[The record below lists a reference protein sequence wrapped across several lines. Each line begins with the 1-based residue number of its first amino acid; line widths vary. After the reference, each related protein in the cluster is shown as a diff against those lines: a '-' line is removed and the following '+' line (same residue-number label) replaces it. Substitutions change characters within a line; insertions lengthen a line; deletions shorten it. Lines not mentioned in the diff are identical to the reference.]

1 MKRTLTLWLGALAL
15 AATPVLATAQAA
27 PAAANTGKIHGHVIG
42 PEGNPRT
49 NGTVSLATGPE
60 ADKASFPVDATG
72 AFSGEAPA
80 GTYTLLY
87 RDPTTP
93 KDKRVDQID
102 NIKIVVGQD
111 IQQDIDMSRPDYIKT
126 LTPEQQKQLE
136 ELKKKNSEALKTNQV
151 VRQLNTDLSKA
162 QQELHEGDT
171 ATTEAAQQLGA
182 SASKQDL
189 AAKAAE
195 IKQKAYGDVEQIMQK
210 DTAAKPD
217 ASILWTRLGQAQVGL
232 KKYSDAEVS
241 LKKAIEVESASKK
254 PNPQWLALSQAAL
267 GESYARQ
274 GKVAEAQAAYDDAA
288 KSDPTQAATNYK
300 NESIVFFQAQ
310 NPDAQVAAADKAIA
324 VAPSDPKLA
333 IVYYIKGNG
342 LVGKTAEDP
351 STHKLVPPP
360 GCMEAY
366 QKYLELDPNGQF
378 AGEVKQIMASF
389 NQTVPGSYKAEKTKK
404 K

>member
-1 MKRTLTLWLGALAL
+1 MKRTLSLWIGVLAL
-15 AATPVLATAQAA
+15 AASPVLAAAQAA
-27 PAAANTGKIHGHVIG
+27 PAAPTTGKIHGHVIG

-49 NGTVSLATGPE
+49 NGTVSLSTGPGD
-60 ADKASFPVDATG
+60 DKAMFQVDAQG
-72 AFSGEAPA
+72 AYAGEAPA
-80 GTYTLLY
+80 GTYTVLY
-87 RDPTTP
+87 RDPATP

-102 NIKIVVGQD
+102 GVKIIAGQD
-111 IQQDIDMSRPDYIKT
+111 TLQDLDMTRAEFIKT
-126 LTPEQQKQLE
+126 LTAEQQKQLE
-136 ELKKKNSEALKTNQV
+136 ELKKKNSEALKSNQV
-151 VRQLNTDLSKA
+151 VRQLNADLNKA

-171 ATTEAAQQLGA
+171 ASSAAAQQLGA
-182 SASKQDL
+182 SASKADL
-189 AAKAAE
+189 AAKTAE
-195 IKQKAYGDVEQIMQK
+195 IKQQSYSDVEQIMLK

-217 ASILWTRLGQAQVGL
+217 ASILWTRLGQAQLGL
-232 KKYSDAEVS
+232 KKYDDAQVS

-288 KSDPTQAATNYK
+288 KSDPTQAAQNYK

-310 NPDAQVAAADKAIA
+310 NADAQVAAADKAIA
-324 VAPSDPKLA
+324 IAPDDPKMA

-351 STHKLVPPP
+351 ATHKLVPPP

-366 QKYLELDPNGQF
+366 QKYVQLDPNGQF
-378 AGEVKQIMASF
+378 AAEVKQIMASF
-389 NQTVPGSYKAEKTKK
+389 NQTIPGTYKAEKKK

>member
-1 MKRTLTLWLGALAL
+1 MKRTLSLWLGVLAL
-15 AATPVLATAQAA
+15 AASPVLAAAQAA
-27 PAAANTGKIHGHVIG
+27 PAPTTGKIHGHVIG

-49 NGTVSLATGPE
+49 NGTVSLASGPG
-60 ADKASFPVDATG
+60 ADKASFPVDTQG
-72 AFSGEAPA
+72 AYSGEAPA
-80 GTYTLLY
+80 GTYTVLY

-102 NIKIVVGQD
+102 NVKVIAGQD
-111 IQQDIDMSRPDYIKT
+111 TLQDIDMTRPDFLKT
-126 LTPEQQKQLE
+126 LTPEQQKQLD
-136 ELKKKNSEALKTNQV
+136 ELKKKNAEALKGNQI
-151 VRQLNTDLSKA
+151 VRQLNTDLNKA
-162 QQELHEGDT
+162 QQELHEGDI
-171 ATTEAAQQLGA
+171 ASTEAAQQLGA

-189 AAKAAE
+189 TAKAAE
-195 IKQKAYGDVEQIMQK
+195 IKQQKYSDVEQIMQR
-210 DTAAKPD
+210 DAALKPD

-232 KKYSDAEVS
+232 KKYADAETS
-241 LKKAIEVESASKK
+241 LKKAVEVESASKK

-288 KSDPTQAATNYK
+288 KSDPTLAATNYK
-300 NESIVFFQAQ
+300 NAAIVFFQAQ

-324 VAPSDPKLA
+324 VAPDDPKLS

-351 STHKLVPPP
+351 ATHKLVPPP

-366 QKYLELDPNGQF
+366 QKYLQLDPNGQF

-389 NQTVPGSYKAEKTKK
+389 NQVVPGSFKAEKTKK

>member
-1 MKRTLTLWLGALAL
+1 MKRTLSLWLGVLAL
-15 AATPVLATAQAA
+15 AASPVLAAAQAA
-27 PAAANTGKIHGHVIG
+27 PAGNTGKIHGHVIG

-49 NGTVSLATGPE
+49 NGTVSLSTGPSE
-60 ADKASFPVDATG
+60 DKATFQVDAQG
-72 AFSGEAPA
+72 AYAGEAPA
-80 GTYTLLY
+80 GTYSVLY

-102 NIKIVVGQD
+102 NVKIVAGQD
-111 IQQDIDMSRPDYIKT
+111 TMQDLDMTRAEFIKT

-136 ELKKKNSEALKTNQV
+136 ELKKKNSEALKSNQV
-151 VRQLNTDLSKA
+151 VRQLNADLNKA

-171 ATTEAAQQLGA
+171 AGSSAAQQLGA
-182 SASKQDL
+182 SASKADL
-189 AAKAAE
+189 AAKTAE
-195 IKQKAYGDVEQIMQK
+195 IKQQMYSDVEQMMQK
-210 DTAAKPD
+210 DSAAKPD
-217 ASILWTRLGQAQVGL
+217 ASILWTRLGQAQLGL
-232 KKYSDAEVS
+232 KKYDDAVTS
-241 LKKAIEVESASKK
+241 LKKAVEVEGAAKK

-267 GESYARQ
+267 GEAYARQ

-288 KSDPTQAATNYK
+288 KSDPTSAAANYK
-300 NESIVFFQAQ
+300 NESIVFFQSQ

-324 VAPSDPKLA
+324 VAPEDPKMS

-351 STHKLVPPP
+351 ATHKLVPPA

-366 QKYLELDPNGQF
+366 QKYLQLDPNGQF

-389 NQTVPGSYKAEKTKK
+389 NQTIPGTYKAEKKK

>member
-1 MKRTLTLWLGALAL
+1 MKRTLSLWLGVLAL
-15 AATPVLATAQAA
+15 AATPVLAAAQAA
-27 PAAANTGKIHGHVIG
+27 PTPTTGKIHGHVIG

-49 NGTVSLATGPE
+49 NGTVSLSTGPTE
-60 ADKASFPVDATG
+60 DKASFPVNAQG
-72 AFSGEAPA
+72 EYSGEAPV

-87 RDPTTP
+87 RDPSTP

-102 NIKIVVGQD
+102 NVKIVAGQD
-111 IQQDIDMSRPDYIKT
+111 TQQDLDMTRPDFLKT

-136 ELKKKNSEALKTNQV
+136 ELKKKNSEALKSNQV
-151 VRQLNTDLSKA
+151 VRQLNTDLNKA

-171 ATTEAAQQLGA
+171 ASTEAAQALGA
-182 SASKQDL
+182 SASKADL
-189 AAKAAE
+189 AAKTAE
-195 IKQKAYGDVEQIMQK
+195 IKQQKYSDVEQIMQR
-210 DTAAKPD
+210 DSALKPD
-217 ASILWTRLGQAQVGL
+217 ASILWTRLGQAQLGL
-232 KKYSDAEVS
+232 KKYDDAQTS

-288 KSDPTQAATNYK
+288 KSDPTQAAQNYK

-310 NPDAQVAAADKAIA
+310 NTDAQVAAADKAIA
-324 VAPSDPKLA
+324 LAPEDPKMA
-333 IVYYIKGNG
+333 IAYYIKGNG

-351 STHKLVPPP
+351 ATHKLVPPP

-366 QKYLELDPNGQF
+366 QKYVQLDPNGQF
-378 AGEVKQIMASF
+378 TAEVKQIMASF
-389 NQTVPGSYKAEKTKK
+389 NQAIPGTYKAEKSKK